1 MRETASL
8 LPRRDLMLPCGVCAG
23 TDQNRRSWE
32 DASLPMLST
41 ETQTM
46 HAQRVSIGARNHGV
60 IQAV

>member
-1 MRETASL
+1 
-8 LPRRDLMLPCGVCAG
+8 MLPCGVCAG